1 MAAVLASSGGSWCGA
16 GSLSSF
22 FSPSPQPLSQGERGC
37 SAGEAAAVG
46 VSASLFCARR
56 AALRAAA
63 RAFAAS
69 MAAVLASSGGSWC
82 GAGAVSVVVS
92 MLALKAGTLPPPL
105 PSPAALRCG
114 GGGGS
119 AGLSATVGASAMD
132 ALPPPAGEGWGGVS
146 GFCSGLSLFGDW
158 LARRAALRAAARAF
172 AASMAAVL
180 ASSGEA
186 GAVSVVVSMLAL
198 ESGTL
203 PPPQPSPAAGAN
215 APCRGGGI
223 TAVGVLASP
232 FWASR
237 SARRAAARAFAA
249 SMVAVLSS
257 VDDSAARFADE
268 PRPCPSSMG
277 GGGKSAGEAVVSLA
291 GV

>member
-1 MAAVLASSGGSWCGA
+1 M
-16 GSLSSF
+16 
-22 FSPSPQPLSQGERGC
+22 
-37 SAGEAAAVG
+37 
-46 VSASLFCARR
+46 SASPFCARR

-69 MAAVLASSGGSWC
+69 IAAVLASSGGSWC
-82 GAGAVSVVVS
+82 GAGAVSMVVS
-92 MLALKAGTLPPPL
+92 MLALKSGTLPPPP
-105 PSPAALRCG
+105 PSPAAGVDAPCR

-119 AGLSATVGASAMD
+119 AGLSATVGASAID

-180 ASSGEA
+180 ASSGGSLCGA

-268 PRPCPSSMG
+268 PHPCPSSMG

>member
-37 SAGEAAAVG
+37 SAGEAAAAG

-69 MAAVLASSGGSWC
+69 MAAVLASSGGSLC
-82 GAGAVSVVVS
+82 GAGAVSVI
-92 MLALKAGTLPPPL
+92 
-105 PSPAALRCG
+105 
-114 GGGGS
+114 
-119 AGLSATVGASAMD
+119 
-132 ALPPPAGEGWGGVS
+132 
-146 GFCSGLSLFGDW
+146 
-158 LARRAALRAAARAF
+158 
-172 AASMAAVL
+172 
-180 ASSGEA
+180 
-186 GAVSVVVSMLAL
+186 VSMLAL
-198 ESGTL
+198 EAGTL

>member
-1 MAAVLASSGGSWCGA
+1 MRAAARAFAASMAAVLSGSGGSWWGA
-16 GSLSSF
+16 GAVSVVVSALVLGVEVLPPPQ
-22 FSPSPQPLSQGERGC
+22 PSPAAGADALCRGGGC
-37 SAGEAAAVG
+37 SVGEVAAGG
-46 VSASLFCARR
+46 VLVSPFCASR

-69 MAAVLASSGGSWC
+69 MAAA
-82 GAGAVSVVVS
+82 
-92 MLALKAGTLPPPL
+92 
-105 PSPAALRCG
+105 
-114 GGGGS
+114 
-119 AGLSATVGASAMD
+119 
-132 ALPPPAGEGWGGVS
+132 
-146 GFCSGLSLFGDW
+146 
-158 LARRAALRAAARAF
+158 
-172 AASMAAVL
+172 L

-198 ESGTL
+198 EAGTL

-257 VDDSAARFADE
+257 VEDSAARFADE
-268 PRPCPSSMG
+268 PHPCPSPMG
-277 GGGKSAGEAVVSLA
+277 GGGKSAGVTVAVLP

>member
-16 GSLSSF
+16 SSLSSF

-37 SAGEAAAVG
+37 SAGEAAAAG
-46 VSASLFCARR
+46 VSASLFC
-56 AALRAAA
+56 
-63 RAFAAS
+63 
-69 MAAVLASSGGSWC
+69 
-82 GAGAVSVVVS
+82 
-92 MLALKAGTLPPPL
+92 
-105 PSPAALRCG
+105 
-114 GGGGS
+114 
-119 AGLSATVGASAMD
+119 
-132 ALPPPAGEGWGGVS
+132 
-146 GFCSGLSLFGDW
+146 
-158 LARRAALRAAARAF
+158 ARRAALRAAARAF

-268 PRPCPSSMG
+268 PHPCPMG
-277 GGGKSAGEAVVSLA
+277 GGGKSAGVTVAVLP

>member
-37 SAGEAAAVG
+37 SAGEAAAAG

-92 MLALKAGTLPPPL
+92 MLALKAGTLPPP
-105 PSPAALRCG
+105 
-114 GGGGS
+114 
-119 AGLSATVGASAMD
+119 
-132 ALPPPAGEGWGGVS
+132 
-146 GFCSGLSLFGDW
+146 
-158 LARRAALRAAARAF
+158 
-172 AASMAAVL
+172 
-180 ASSGEA
+180 
-186 GAVSVVVSMLAL
+186 
-198 ESGTL
+198 
-203 PPPQPSPAAGAN
+203 QPSPAAGAD
-215 APCRGGGI
+215 APCRGGSCSLG
-223 TAVGVLASP
+223 ASP

-268 PRPCPSSMG
+268 PHPCPSSMG
-277 GGGKSAGEAVVSLA
+277 GGGKSAGVTVAVLP